1 MYSKGCFRFYFR
13 CTWKGKKCGPEDF
26 TTQFTDY
33 GKCYT
38 FNAKK
43 NGKHDKILRTGLCI
57 FLNGA
62 GITLTG
68 GMGSIHDNLKNLQM
82 LYFPI

>member
-1 MYSKGCFRFYFR
+1 MYKKGFSLCNLDVH
-13 CTWKGKKCGPEDF
+13 GKEKCGPKDF

-43 NGKHDKILRTGLCI
+43 NGKHDKILRTGLC
-57 FLNGA
+57 FFPNGA
-62 GITLTG
+62 GVTLTG
-68 GMGSIHDNLKNLQM
+68 GWEVSMINLKNLQM
-82 LYFPI
+82 LYFSI